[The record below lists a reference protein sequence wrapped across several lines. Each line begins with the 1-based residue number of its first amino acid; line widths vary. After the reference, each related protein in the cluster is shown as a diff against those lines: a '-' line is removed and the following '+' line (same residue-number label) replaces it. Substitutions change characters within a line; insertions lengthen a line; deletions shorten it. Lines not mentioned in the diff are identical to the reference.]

1 MDAKQWIEFE
11 TAARNNTWATILKK
25 NPNAKRGNDTAIPV
39 EFSDPEWLERIGKGT
54 DWEDV
59 LLRTA
64 LTHNA
69 QISASGGSEKT
80 QFMLS
85 AGYLNQEGVVI
96 ENDYNRLSLRSNV
109 NHQFNER
116 LNASVKIALTRS
128 NDSSYGTAG
137 KSDAVSLALQSDP
150 IFPLRVETGS
160 LGFKDPQSMW
170 NTFDKYYIMFQV
182 ESNEYFTTELDE
194 YKNSSNWQVDSD
206 VFSGR
211 RFKFIISEVY
221 TEPSYWDM
229 GYDTLGDWSASK
241 EQRVNNLMGWTHSD
255 WLSGGSSYS
264 PVQYGRLSYAAK
276 LLRKE
281 LQALADA
288 GTPVVDDNG
297 SYMQLAAGYEVDY
310 SAYE

>member
-1 MDAKQWIEFE
+1 MRRLLYYTLFICAALLVACSEEDFKTFNGEVSGIYLQRDGSWTQDMVFGGRLDQTYYDSLNYSFL
-11 TAARNNTWATILKK
+11 TAGDLTQTTQNLPVKIMGNVTDYDRPFVITVDESQTTAQ
-25 NPNAKRGNDTAIPV
+25 RGVHYD
-39 EFSDPEWLERIGKGT
+39 
-54 DWEDV
+54 
-59 LLRTA
+59 
-64 LTHNA
+64 
-69 QISASGGSEKT
+69 
-80 QFMLS
+80 
-85 AGYLNQEGVVI
+85 
-96 ENDYNRLSLRSNV
+96 
-109 NHQFNER
+109 FNESDCVIK
-116 LNASVKIALTRS
+116 A
-128 NDSSYGTAG
+128 GTAETNVPITLYRH
-137 KSDAVSLALQSDP
+137 SDLLK
-150 IFPLRVETGS
+150 GY
-160 LGFKDPQSMW
+160 
-170 NTFDKYYIMFQV
+170 YYIMFQV

-221 TEPSYWDM
+221 TEPSYWDT

-255 WLSGGSSYS
+255 WLSGGFSYS